1 MAGPIAQTRSR
12 AFTERPG
19 AAAPTSR
26 RGATGTAAAVLALQR
41 SVGNR
46 AVCELLRCKDK
57 KKKRQT
63 PGQIRAAQM
72 AEKSAPKQSQ
82 YQFANLPLDVRNAI
96 QDILAGN
103 ETIYLRPNQGKHS
116 TDPETGM
123 PKGQGIG
130 VREFHTVPY
139 SESKRIVTRSERGVK
154 TVYYD
159 PSHVAGTYTYHRVNG
174 APFPAPALAPAPAP
188 VPVAV
193 AVPAAVPAAAVPA
206 VAAPV
211 LVPAAA
217 APEEPVED
225 WEKL

>member
-1 MAGPIAQTRSR
+1 MAGSIAETPSR
-12 AFTERPG
+12 AFTKHPG

-41 SVGNR
+41 SAGNR

-139 SESKRIVTRSERGVK
+139 SESKRIVTRSERGAK

-174 APFPAPALAPAPAP
+174 APFPAPAPAPAP
-188 VPVAV
+188 VPV

-217 APEEPVED
+217 ALDEPVED

>member
-1 MAGPIAQTRSR
+1 M
-12 AFTERPG
+12 
-19 AAAPTSR
+19 
-26 RGATGTAAAVLALQR
+26 LALQR
-41 SVGNR
+41 TAGNR

-103 ETIYLRPNQGKHS
+103 EANYLRPNQGKHS

-130 VREFHTVPY
+130 VREYHTVPY

-174 APFPAPALAPAPAP
+174 APFPAPA
-188 VPVAV
+188 
-193 AVPAAVPAAAVPA
+193 PAAGAGRGPSGGPRRRPGRGTAARRGPGGRSGGRGGGRPAARE
-206 VAAPV
+206 
-211 LVPAAA
+211 LVGRRRSGS
-217 APEEPVED
+217 V
-225 WEKL
+225 

>member
-1 MAGPIAQTRSR
+1 MVGSIAETRSR
-12 AFTERPG
+12 ASSQHAT
-19 AAAPTSR
+19 ATAPTSR
-26 RGATGTAAAVLALQR
+26 RAASGTAAAVLALQR
-41 SVGNR
+41 TAGNR

-103 ETIYLRPNQGKHS
+103 EANYLRPNQGKHS

-130 VREFHTVPY
+130 VREYHTLPY
-139 SESKRIVTRSERGVK
+139 NESKRIVTRSERGAK

-174 APFPAPALAPAPAP
+174 APFPVAAPAPAP
-188 VPVAV
+188 APA
-193 AVPAAVPAAAVPA
+193 PAAVPAAAAPA
-206 VAAPV
+206 PAAPAPV
-211 LVPAAA
+211 LVPAGA
-217 APEEPVED
+217 APDEPVED

>member
-1 MAGPIAQTRSR
+1 
-12 AFTERPG
+12 
-19 AAAPTSR
+19 
-26 RGATGTAAAVLALQR
+26 VLALQR

-103 ETIYLRPNQGKHS
+103 ERGYLRPNDGKHS

-174 APFPAPALAPAPAP
+174 APFPA
-188 VPVAV
+188 
-193 AVPAAVPAAAVPA
+193 AA
-206 VAAPV
+206 
-211 LVPAAA
+211 PAAA
-217 APEEPVED
+217 APVVAPVVVPVVAPVMAPAPAAVPVVAAAAD
-225 WEKL
+225 PVPDRWDD